1 MMRVT
6 LIEVDHL
13 GTPVR
18 WLGACLMPHS
28 PREKELVRMPQA
40 REEPFVV
47 VRVTYHVGVSETIL
61 QNRDGQ
67 CLSVDISRFCVSNYF
82 HY

>member
-6 LIEVDHL
+6 LIEVDHVGL
-13 GTPVR
+13 PVR

-47 VRVTYHVGVSETIL
+47 VRVTYHVAPTEMLL

-67 CLSVDISRFCVSNYF
+67 AIPELVYSTCEVHLR
-82 HY
+82 

>member
-6 LIEVDHL
+6 FIEVDHL

-28 PREKELVRMPQA
+28 PREKELVRVPHA

-47 VRVTYHVGVSETIL
+47 VRVTYHIAPTEMSL

-67 CLSVDISRFCVSNYF
+67 TVPELAYSTCEVHVR
-82 HY
+82 

>member
-18 WLGACLMPHS
+18 WLGACLMPHA
-28 PREKELVRMPQA
+28 PREKELVRMPHA

-47 VRVTYHVGVSETIL
+47 VRVTYHISPSEMVL

-67 CLSVDISRFCVSNYF
+67 SVPELTYGTCEVHLR
-82 HY
+82 